1 MPKRARPIDTGS
13 HAETL
18 PNVFT
23 VNHLLGFLAYV
34 AGCLRVSVVYIVR
47 YLYKVLTLQQQQRQ
61 QHY

>member
-1 MPKRARPIDTGS
+1 MPKRQRPLDHAS

-34 AGCLRVSVVYIVR
+34 ADCLRVSIVYICR
-47 YLYKVLTLQQQQRQ
+47 YLYKVLTCQQQSQ